1 MDNELKT
8 LEEVYG
14 RQNLPTLFCLL
25 LSREPVL
32 LTGQVE
38 EEALTI
44 PLKIFTPHRRIVT
57 DIDSKQIAPP
67 AVVTQLKRVQA
78 QTSGSYMVVFHN
90 TPSDSVSELVI
101 ELDAFDFNHS
111 WVGSVSNPVE
121 VDAVTFNVE
130 KKKFEGAKMALP
142 ILTFAQAL
150 LDKVFSNQLTLE
162 NFRQELSNQISMAEQ
177 LYKRLN
183 QLKKAED
190 LVGFLGL
197 DTQTTNFEDM
207 STLFQQEYGL
217 PLADMLH
224 QKLVKFTRL
233 TKLSQ
238 ITSLTL
244 LKLPQ
249 HLKLTAMAMLRLRK
263 ATAGE
268 VSKLTTRTRGLE
280 SRYLNDLADMGF
292 LWKEQEG
299 RRAWFSIKSAA
310 PTPGT
315 APEPPF

>member
-1 MDNELKT
+1 MDPELKIMDDMF
-8 LEEVYG
+8 G
-14 RQNLPTLFCLL
+14 RGNLPTLFCLL

-32 LTGQVE
+32 LIGQVDSQV
-38 EEALTI
+38 LTT
-44 PLKIFTPHRRIVT
+44 PLGTFTPHRRVIT
-57 DIDSKQIAPP
+57 DLDLKQIAPS
-67 AVVTQLKRVQA
+67 AVPTRLKRVHA
-78 QTSGSYMVVFHN
+78 QTQGSYMVVFHD
-90 TPSDSVSELVI
+90 TPSESVLELV
-101 ELDAFDFNHS
+101 EQLDSFDFNHS
-111 WVGSVSNPVE
+111 WIGNTATPVD
-121 VDAVTFNVE
+121 VDAVTFNVQTKE
-130 KKKFEGAKMALP
+130 FQGAKMALP
-142 ILTFAQAL
+142 ILTFAQTL
-150 LDKVFSNQLTLE
+150 LEKVYSNQLSLA
-162 NFRQELSNQISMAEQ
+162 NFRQELGNQIKMAEQ
-177 LYKRLN
+177 LYKRLD
-183 QLKKAED
+183 QLKRAED

-197 DTQTTNFEDM
+197 DPQTTNFNDM

-233 TKLSQ
+233 TKLTQ

-249 HLKLTAMAMLRLRK
+249 HLKLTAIAMLRLRK

-268 VSKLTTRTRGLE
+268 VSRLTTRTRGLE

-315 APEPPF
+315 APAPPL

>member
-1 MDNELKT
+1 MDPELKT
-8 LEEVYG
+8 LVDVYG
-14 RQNLPTLFCLL
+14 QENLPTLFCLL
-25 LSREPVL
+25 LSREPIL
-32 LTGQVE
+32 LVGQVNS
-38 EEALTI
+38 EALTI
-44 PLKIFTPHRRIVT
+44 PLKVFTPHRRVVT
-57 DIDSKQIAPP
+57 DLDAKQISASTI
-67 AVVTQLKRVQA
+67 VERLKRVQA

-90 TPSDSVSELVI
+90 TPSDSMSELVGQ
-101 ELDAFDFNHS
+101 LDEFDFNHS
-111 WVGSVSNPVE
+111 WIGSVPTPIE
-121 VDAVTFNVE
+121 IDAVTFNVDSKE
-130 KKKFEGAKMALP
+130 FQDAKMALP
-142 ILTFAQAL
+142 ILTFAQSL
-150 LDKVFSNQLTLE
+150 LEKVFTNQVSLE
-162 NFRQELSNQISMAEQ
+162 NFRQELSNQIGMAEQ
-177 LYKRLN
+177 LYRRLDK
-183 QLKKAED
+183 LKKAED

-197 DTQTTNFEDM
+197 DTQTTNFENM

-233 TKLSQ
+233 TRLSQ

-299 RRAWFSIKSAA
+299 RRAWFCIKSAA

>member
-1 MDNELKT
+1 MEPELKT
-8 LEEVYG
+8 LVDVYG
-14 RQNLPTLFCLL
+14 RENLPTLFCLL
-25 LSREPVL
+25 LSREPILV
-32 LTGQVE
+32 TGQADS
-38 EEALTI
+38 EALSI
-44 PLKIFTPHRRIVT
+44 PLKIFTPHRRVVT
-57 DIDSKQIAPP
+57 DLD
-67 AVVTQLKRVQA
+67 VTQISPSTIVERLKRVQA
-78 QTSGSYMVVFHN
+78 QTSGNYVVVFQN
-90 TPSDSVSELVI
+90 IPSDSISEFV
-101 ELDAFDFNHS
+101 EHLDSSDFNHS
-111 WVGSVSNPVE
+111 WIGNISTPVE
-121 VDAVTFNVE
+121 VDAVTFSIE
-130 KKKFEGAKMALP
+130 TKEFQGAKMALP
-142 ILTFAQAL
+142 ILTFAQTL
-150 LDKVFSNQLTLE
+150 LEKVLSGQLSLE
-162 NFRQELSNQISMAEQ
+162 NFTQELSNQISMAEQ
-177 LYKRLN
+177 LYKRLTK
-183 QLKKAED
+183 LKKAED

-197 DTQTTNFEDM
+197 DPQTTNFDDM

-224 QKLVKFTRL
+224 QRLVKFTRL

-244 LKLPQ
+244 LRLPQ

-280 SRYLNDLADMGF
+280 SRYLNDLANMGF